1 MIQERVKSL
10 RKHLDLTQTEF
21 GKKIG
26 VSRDVISNLEYGR
39 VAPTDLIINM
49 ICAKFGVNEDWLRT
63 GEGEMFPPKTP
74 DEEYAELLGGLLA
87 DEPES
92 FRRKLVTNICKLS
105 DDQIEAVRQFMR
117 TLFDEHDNE
126 PEYSDSVDWN
136 KFRGQNVTINVYNW
150 GEYIS
155 VDDGTEGAYDTNR
168 EFEELTGIKVNY
180 TNFASNEELYAKL
193 KNGGSSYD
201 VIIPSDYMIARMINE
216 DMLEKLDFSNIPNY
230 GNLIMDKFKGMEYDP
245 TEEYSVPYTWGM
257 VGLIYNTTLV
267 DEEDDVGSWSILW
280 NEKYANDILMFSN
293 SRDAFAIACKYLGYS
308 MNTTDEKE
316 LKNAASA
323 LTDQKLL
330 IQAYVMDEIFDK
342 MTGGEA
348 ALAPYYAGDA
358 ITMIGDNPDLA
369 YSVPREGT
377 NLFVDA
383 MCIPKGAKNKE
394 AAEMYINFMC
404 ETKTALRNIEYIGYS
419 TPQKDVP
426 QYLDPE
432 LAESPISYPS
442 DEVLE
447 NTEAF
452 IALPNSTTKLID
464 QLWTSI
470 LSANETA
477 PWTIPV
483 FLIACLGLSISI
495 NVVRARKKKHGN

>member
-1 MIQERVKSL
+1 MKKRFSAL
-10 RKHLDLTQTEF
+10 LLTAL
-21 GKKIG
+21 IG
-26 VSRDVISNLEYGR
+26 ASMLMPVS
-39 VAPTDLIINM
+39 
-49 ICAKFGVNEDWLRT
+49 
-63 GEGEMFPPKTP
+63 
-74 DEEYAELLGGLLA
+74 A
-87 DEPES
+87 D
-92 FRRKLVTNICKLS
+92 
-105 DDQIEAVRQFMR
+105 
-117 TLFDEHDNE
+117 E

-394 AAEMYINFMC
+394 AAEMYIN
-404 ETKTALRNIEYIGYS
+404 L
-419 TPQKDVP
+419 
-426 QYLDPE
+426 
-432 LAESPISYPS
+432 
-442 DEVLE
+442 
-447 NTEAF
+447 
-452 IALPNSTTKLID
+452 
-464 QLWTSI
+464 
-470 LSANETA
+470 
-477 PWTIPV
+477 
-483 FLIACLGLSISI
+483 
-495 NVVRARKKKHGN
+495 

>member
-1 MIQERVKSL
+1 M
-10 RKHLDLTQTEF
+10 
-21 GKKIG
+21 KKIFAFLSALLIAG
-26 VSRDVISNLEYGR
+26 TALVQVSADV
-39 VAPTDLIINM
+39 
-49 ICAKFGVNEDWLRT
+49 
-63 GEGEMFPPKTP
+63 P
-74 DEEYAELLGGLLA
+74 D
-87 DEPES
+87 
-92 FRRKLVTNICKLS
+92 
-105 DDQIEAVRQFMR
+105 
-117 TLFDEHDNE
+117 
-126 PEYSDSVDWN
+126 YSDSVDWN

-155 VDDGTEGAYDTNR
+155 VDDGEEDSYDTNR
-168 EFEELTGIKVNY
+168 EFEALTGIKVNY

-230 GNLIMDKFKGMEYDP
+230 ENLIMDKFKEMDYDP

-267 DEEDDVGSWSILW
+267 DEGDDIGSWSILW
-280 NEKYANDILMFSN
+280 NEKYANNILMFSN
-293 SRDAFAIACKYLGYS
+293 SRDAFAIACKYLGDS

-316 LKNAASA
+316 LRSAASA

-330 IQAYVMDEIFDK
+330 VQAYVMDEIFDK

-348 ALAPYYAGDA
+348 AIAPYYAGDA

-369 YSVPREGT
+369 YVVPREGT

-404 ETKTALRNIEYIGYS
+404 ETKTALKNIEYIGYS
-419 TPQKDVP
+419 TPQKIVP
-426 QYLDPE
+426 EYLDPE
-432 LAESPISYPS
+432 LAENPISYPS
-442 DEVLE
+442 EEILD

-452 IALPNSTTKLID
+452 IALPNSTTKLMD

-483 FLIACLGLSISI
+483 FLVGCLALSISI
-495 NVVRARKKKHGN
+495 NVIRARKKKHGS

>member
-1 MIQERVKSL
+1 
-10 RKHLDLTQTEF
+10 
-21 GKKIG
+21 
-26 VSRDVISNLEYGR
+26 
-39 VAPTDLIINM
+39 
-49 ICAKFGVNEDWLRT
+49 
-63 GEGEMFPPKTP
+63 
-74 DEEYAELLGGLLA
+74 
-87 DEPES
+87 
-92 FRRKLVTNICKLS
+92 
-105 DDQIEAVRQFMR
+105 
-117 TLFDEHDNE
+117 
-126 PEYSDSVDWN
+126 
-136 KFRGQNVTINVYNW
+136 
-150 GEYIS
+150 
-155 VDDGTEGAYDTNR
+155 
-168 EFEELTGIKVNY
+168 
-180 TNFASNEELYAKL
+180 
-193 KNGGSSYD
+193 
-201 VIIPSDYMIARMINE
+201 MIARMINE

-316 LKNAASA
+316 LKSAASA

-404 ETKTALRNIEYIGYS
+404 ETKTALKNIEYIGYS
-419 TPQKDVP
+419 TPQKEVP
-426 QYLDPE
+426 EYLDPE

-495 NVVRARKKKHGN
+495 NVIRARKKKHGN